1 LVHLKVD
8 TPIREKMRDFLEKCF
23 ESVLQGNK
31 EQAIELAKKS
41 IELQYDPL
49 KIIDEG
55 FIKGIKKVGELW
67 EEGSYFL
74 PELVLGAEAMK
85 AALSV
90 LQPILL
96 QKNIQRKKSGKVIIG
111 TVQGDIHDIGKTI
124 VATMLSAHGFEVVDL
139 GVDVPNHLFVQKA
152 KEQKVDFLCMSSLLT
167 TTMQNQAK
175 VIEELIKEKIR
186 ENLKVMVGGAPT
198 SLKWAKQIGAD
209 LYAENAVEAV
219 KVAKDYLG

>member
-1 LVHLKVD
+1 VD
-8 TPIREKMRDFLEKCF
+8 TPIREKMQDFLEKCF

-49 KIIDEG
+49 KVIDEG

-96 QKNIQRKKSGKVIIG
+96 QKKIQRKKSGKVIIG

-139 GVDVPNHLFVQKA
+139 GADVPNHLFVQKA

-175 VIEELIKEKIR
+175 VIEELTKEKIR

-198 SLKWAKQIGAD
+198 SQQWAKQIGAD

-219 KVAKDYLG
+219 KVVKDYLS

>member
-1 LVHLKVD
+1 MH
-8 TPIREKMRDFLEKCF
+8 DFLEKCF

-49 KIIDEG
+49 KVIEEG
-55 FIKGIKKVGELW
+55 FVRGVKKVGELW
-67 EEGSYFL
+67 EEGTYFL
-74 PELVLGAEAMK
+74 PELVLGAEAVK
-85 AALSV
+85 SALSV

-96 QKNIQRKKSGKVIIG
+96 QRNIQRKNSGKVIIG

-124 VATMLSAHGFEVVDL
+124 VATMFSAHGFEVIDL
-139 GVDVPNHLFVQKA
+139 GVDVSNHFFVQKA
-152 KEQKVDFLCMSSLLT
+152 IEEKVDFLCMSSLLT

-175 VIEELIKEKIR
+175 VIEELIKAKIR
-186 ENLKVMVGGAPT
+186 EDLKVMVGGAPT
-198 SLKWAKQIGAD
+198 SQGWAKQIGAD

-219 KVAKDYLG
+219 KVAKGVFRK

>member
-1 LVHLKVD
+1 
-8 TPIREKMRDFLEKCF
+8 MQDFLEKCF
-23 ESVLQGNK
+23 EAVMQGNK
-31 EQAIELAKKS
+31 EQAIELAQKS
-41 IELQYDPL
+41 IALEYDPL

-55 FIKGIKKVGELW
+55 FVKGVKKVGELW
-67 EEGSYFL
+67 EEGTYFL

-85 AALSV
+85 SALSV

-124 VATMLSAHGFEVVDL
+124 VATMLQAHGFEVVDL
-139 GVDVPNHLFVQKA
+139 GADVPNRVFVQKA

-175 VIEELIKEKIR
+175 VIEELIKEKMR
-186 ENLKVMVGGAPT
+186 ENLKVMVGGAPA
-198 SLKWAKQIGAD
+198 SLKWANQIGAD

-219 KVAKDYLG
+219 KVANSALRF

>member
-1 LVHLKVD
+1 
-8 TPIREKMRDFLEKCF
+8 MQDFLENCF
-23 ESVLQGNK
+23 ESILHGDNEK
-31 EQAIELAKKS
+31 AAHLASES
-41 IELQYDPL
+41 IKLQYDPL
-49 KIIDEG
+49 KVIDEG
-55 FIKGIKKVGELW
+55 FVKGIKRVGELW
-67 EEGSYFL
+67 EEGTYFL

-96 QKNIQRKKSGKVIIG
+96 QKDIQRKESGKVIIG

-124 VATMLSAHGFEVVDL
+124 VTTMLSAHGFEVVDL
-139 GVDVPNHLFVQKA
+139 GADVPNQVFVEKA

-175 VIEELIKEKIR
+175 VIQELDRAKIR

-198 SLKWAKQIGAD
+198 NQQWADQIGAD

-219 KVAKDYLG
+219 RVAKDSIS

>member
-1 LVHLKVD
+1 MH
-8 TPIREKMRDFLEKCF
+8 DFLEKCF

-49 KIIDEG
+49 KVIEEG
-55 FIKGIKKVGELW
+55 FVRGVKKVGELW
-67 EEGSYFL
+67 EEGTYFL
-74 PELVLGAEAMK
+74 PELVLGAEAVK
-85 AALSV
+85 SALSV

-96 QKNIQRKKSGKVIIG
+96 QRNIQRKNSGKVIIG

-124 VATMLSAHGFEVVDL
+124 VATMFSAHGFEVIDL
-139 GVDVPNHLFVQKA
+139 GVDVSNHFFVQKA
-152 KEQKVDFLCMSSLLT
+152 KEEKVDFLCMSSLLT

-175 VIEELIKEKIR
+175 VIEELIKAKIR

-198 SLKWAKQIGAD
+198 SQGWAKQIGAD

-219 KVAKDYLG
+219 KVAKGVFRK

>member
-1 LVHLKVD
+1 
-8 TPIREKMRDFLEKCF
+8 MQDFLEKCF
-23 ESVLQGNK
+23 ESILHGDK
-31 EQAIELAKKS
+31 ERAVQLAKES

-49 KIIDEG
+49 KVIDEG
-55 FIKGIKKVGELW
+55 FVKGVKRVGELW
-67 EEGSYFL
+67 EEGTYFL

-96 QKNIQRKKSGKVIIG
+96 KKNIQREKTSKVLIG

-124 VATMLSAHGFEVVDL
+124 VATMLQAHGFEVIDL
-139 GVDVPNHLFVQKA
+139 GVDVPNHAFVQKA
-152 KEQKVDFLCMSSLLT
+152 KEQKVDFVCMSSLLT

-175 VIEELIKEKIR
+175 VIEELAKAKIR

-198 SLKWAKQIGAD
+198 SQDWAKQIGAD

-219 KVAKDYLG
+219 NVAKSALQH

>member
-1 LVHLKVD
+1 
-8 TPIREKMRDFLEKCF
+8 MRDFLEKCF

-31 EQAIELAKKS
+31 EEAIELAEKS

-49 KIIDEG
+49 KVIDEG
-55 FIKGIKKVGELW
+55 FIKGVKKVGELW
-67 EEGSYFL
+67 EEGTYFL

-85 AALSV
+85 SALSV

-96 QKNIQRKKSGKVIIG
+96 QKDIQRKESGKVIIG
-111 TVQGDIHDIGKTI
+111 TVQGDIHDIGKII
-124 VATMLSAHGFEVVDL
+124 VATLLSAHGFEVVDL
-139 GVDVPNHLFVQKA
+139 GADVPNHVFVEKA

-175 VIEELIKEKIR
+175 VIEELIKEKMR

-198 SLKWAKQIGAD
+198 SLKWAKRIGAD

-219 KVAKDYLG
+219 KVAKSVLRF

>member
-1 LVHLKVD
+1 
-8 TPIREKMRDFLEKCF
+8 MQDFLEKCF
-23 ESVLQGNK
+23 ESILQGSK

-49 KIIDEG
+49 KVIDEG
-55 FIKGIKKVGELW
+55 FVEGVKKVGELW
-67 EEGSYFL
+67 EEGTYFL

-85 AALSV
+85 VALSV

-96 QKNIQRKKSGKVIIG
+96 QKNIQRKNSGKVIIG

-124 VATMLSAHGFEVVDL
+124 VATLLQAHGFEVVDL
-139 GVDVPNHLFVQKA
+139 GTDVPNHTFVQKA
-152 KEQKVDFLCMSSLLT
+152 KEQEVDFLCMSSLLT

-175 VIEELIKEKIR
+175 VIQKLIKEKMR

-198 SLKWAKQIGAD
+198 SQQWAKQIGAD

-219 KVAKDYLG
+219 KVAKSVLRF